1 VSLETLT
8 RALLQQAFSS
18 ILEEELFASLPNLL
32 TPTLYINQREFLRK
46 ARDDERQALLASY
59 VRLLAHYG
67 ARITPEQRLLL
78 GNTVAFLALRTFGC
92 GSLSTLSTAFENVS
106 TQNLGVFFDTFVV
119 ATFATV
125 YFA

>member
-1 VSLETLT
+1 MSLETLT

-67 ARITPEQRLLL
+67 ARITGQH
-78 GNTVAFLALRTFGC
+78 C
-92 GSLSTLSTAFENVS
+92 GISCTTHIWVRFSLHSLYGIREC
-106 TQNLGVFFDTFVV
+106 
-119 ATFATV
+119 V
-125 YFA
+125 YAKPWSIFRHICRSNFRYSLFRVN